1 MFETLNTQNTL
12 NAEIEDI
19 KKIQR
24 ELLKMKNAVS
34 EVEIHC
40 KGLTVDWIGQKTG
53 EPESIAVKTID

>member
-19 KKIQR
+19 KKIQT

-40 KGLTVDWIGQKTG
+40 KGLTVDWIGQKKRLVN
-53 EPESIAVKTID
+53 PRA